1 MIYTFDTKRAQLR
14 DGFYQTG
21 SGPRCVLIVGSC
33 RTMAFLNYLA
43 AWNEVSGNEL
53 TIRYIN
59 PFDWHWNAVDELV
72 DLESAIDAMETHSGV
87 LGVIG
92 DTDIFIHEHYGN
104 YGMFNTSRDAAK
116 NIYQFGMNANTDI
129 SIPNFHDHFILYND
143 FAAFGEVPED
153 WKERG
158 LAAVDKFCNLC
169 AKTSFPEMA
178 EYFRSNWQNMR
189 LFWTPNHTSGAFTLY
204 LFRRMNDV
212 FLNLPLS
219 NDFWQRIGGD
229 DMFRDPH
236 TPVHQKD
243 IETYK
248 LTWNH

>member
-21 SGPRCVLIVGSC
+21 SGSRCVLIVGSC

-43 AWNEVSGNEL
+43 AWNEVSGNSF

-59 PFDWHWNAVDELV
+59 PFDWHWNAADEMV
-72 DLESAIDAMETHSGV
+72 DLEKAIDALEINSGI

-92 DTDIFIHEHYGN
+92 DTEIFIHEHYGN

-158 LAAVDKFCNLC
+158 LEAVDKFCNLC

-178 EYFRSNWQNMR
+178 EYFRENWRDKRM
-189 LFWTPNHTSGAFTLY
+189 FYTPNHTSKHFTFWLME
-204 LFRRMNDV
+204 RMNDK
-212 FLNLPLS
+212 FLQLHTS
-219 NDFWQRIGGD
+219 NEFWQAIRDD
-229 DMFRDPH
+229 DMFSAPCTQVH
-236 TPVHQKD
+236 TKD